1 MAYDGKLLFDTGI
14 NTEGFQ
20 RDASRLSDIV
30 GGMGVFKLFEKGFQ
44 MVANSV
50 DKALGRI
57 DTMEQFD
64 RVMTTITGDVGVTN
78 AALEETN
85 EIVKGTAYGLDV
97 ASRSVQNFVS
107 RGMEVQ
113 GATETV
119 RAWGDAVAFYG
130 DGSNATFASVT
141 DALSKMQTKGT
152 VTMEHMEMLLNAG
165 IPAIE
170 MYADAMGMTATEVT
184 EAMSAGEISASGFIT
199 TMNSAITNGT
209 SKFPSLTGAAKEAG
223 ASWSASFDN
232 MGAAIA
238 RGVQS
243 IITSIDETQ
252 EALGRPTMRDAI
264 AKFGSMF
271 ETALK
276 GIATVIPPVLENIDL
291 LAIGV
296 GGLWAVMKAYTIIGT
311 VSTAYKGLNAVITAT
326 KATMAASQALV
337 MMDAT
342 SHTLLTAALAS
353 EATAEKVRAAAKA
366 KGMTIDAA
374 GNLITSAGT
383 AATAAE
389 TAAVLAS
396 SGALT
401 AKTVVVGL
409 LSGGISIVTAA
420 QWAWN
425 AAMAANPIGAMVAL
439 VIGAAAA
446 IAALGVALYKMINQ
460 ETEAYKEQ
468 SAAVDELTT
477 ATDDLISSQESSAK
491 SYADTAKSIKTEG
504 EAARQLI
511 SQIDTLANK
520 ENRTAAEKA
529 QLATYVEQLNAAYDG
544 LNLAY
549 DEENDLL
556 SMNTEQVAEY
566 ISAKQTME
574 ESNALIERQN
584 QLYQEEISLQENIQ
598 EIEAKQAELD
608 AQLEERVIKQSEYNE
623 LMEEL
628 SASQEEAHEREKEIA
643 AEKAEMEAQLMELDT
658 EHASQIVENAE
669 AVAAAEEEEMQR
681 RTDAL
686 AAYTEAATNM
696 FDRIDTESEL
706 SVNDMIA
713 NLEHNQAA
721 VAQWAD
727 NLVLLGERGLNQGL
741 LQQLRDAGP
750 EAAGN
755 VAALASAT
763 DEQLAHLS
771 EVFANGGEVAVQA
784 LMAELGLPDV
794 AAAGTD
800 MVDDVANGVSTN
812 KSLETATV
820 QMIQKAKT
828 AASNQVTASN
838 FGTIGT
844 QMINGIIQAINNGS
858 SALVAAMVNAAVLA
872 YNATKSRLQINS
884 PSRLF
889 EMMIGLMTMRGWTRG
904 VARGTPELLRQMHQ
918 TTRAMIETAADG
930 TTWREQAA
938 QTISAM
944 RAGVAANSMRFAYAG
959 AASGGVA
966 DVIDAAHTEQHTQ
979 NIYFM
984 EPMQAPDEIAR
995 ALRIEQTSG
1004 LAGDRNG

>member
-1 MAYDGKLLFDTGI
+1 M
-14 NTEGFQ
+14 
-20 RDASRLSDIV
+20 
-30 GGMGVFKLFEKGFQ
+30 
-44 MVANSV
+44 
-50 DKALGRI
+50 
-57 DTMEQFD
+57 
-64 RVMTTITGDVGVTN
+64 
-78 AALEETN
+78 
-85 EIVKGTAYGLDV
+85 
-97 ASRSVQNFVS
+97 
-107 RGMEVQ
+107 
-113 GATETV
+113 
-119 RAWGDAVAFYG
+119 
-130 DGSNATFASVT
+130 
-141 DALSKMQTKGT
+141 
-152 VTMEHMEMLLNAG
+152 
-165 IPAIE
+165 
-170 MYADAMGMTATEVT
+170 
-184 EAMSAGEISASGFIT
+184 
-199 TMNSAITNGT
+199 
-209 SKFPSLTGAAKEAG
+209 
-223 ASWSASFDN
+223 
-232 MGAAIA
+232 
-238 RGVQS
+238 
-243 IITSIDETQ
+243 
-252 EALGRPTMRDAI
+252 
-264 AKFGSMF
+264 
-271 ETALK
+271 
-276 GIATVIPPVLENIDL
+276 
-291 LAIGV
+291 
-296 GGLWAVMKAYTIIGT
+296 
-311 VSTAYKGLNAVITAT
+311 
-326 KATMAASQALV
+326 
-337 MMDAT
+337 
-342 SHTLLTAALAS
+342 
-353 EATAEKVRAAAKA
+353 
-366 KGMTIDAA
+366 
-374 GNLITSAGT
+374 
-383 AATAAE
+383 
-389 TAAVLAS
+389 
-396 SGALT
+396 
-401 AKTVVVGL
+401 
-409 LSGGISIVTAA
+409 
-420 QWAWN
+420 
-425 AAMAANPIGAMVAL
+425 
-439 VIGAAAA
+439 
-446 IAALGVALYKMINQ
+446 
-460 ETEAYKEQ
+460 
-468 SAAVDELTT
+468 DELTT

-727 NLVLLGERGLNQGL
+727 NLVLLGERGLDQGL

-858 SALVAAMVNAAVLA
+858 SALVAAMVNAAVAA

-995 ALRIEQTSG
+995 ALRIEQTYG

>member
-389 TAAVLAS
+389 TAA
-396 SGALT
+396 GA
-401 AKTVVVGL
+401 GQ
-409 LSGGISIVTAA
+409 
-420 QWAWN
+420 QWR
-425 AAMAANPIGAMVAL
+425 P
-439 VIGAAAA
+439 
-446 IAALGVALYKMINQ
+446 
-460 ETEAYKEQ
+460 
-468 SAAVDELTT
+468 
-477 ATDDLISSQESSAK
+477 
-491 SYADTAKSIKTEG
+491 
-504 EAARQLI
+504 
-511 SQIDTLANK
+511 
-520 ENRTAAEKA
+520 
-529 QLATYVEQLNAAYDG
+529 DG
-544 LNLAY
+544 
-549 DEENDLL
+549 
-556 SMNTEQVAEY
+556 
-566 ISAKQTME
+566 
-574 ESNALIERQN
+574 
-584 QLYQEEISLQENIQ
+584 
-598 EIEAKQAELD
+598 
-608 AQLEERVIKQSEYNE
+608 
-623 LMEEL
+623 
-628 SASQEEAHEREKEIA
+628 
-643 AEKAEMEAQLMELDT
+643 
-658 EHASQIVENAE
+658 
-669 AVAAAEEEEMQR
+669 
-681 RTDAL
+681 
-686 AAYTEAATNM
+686 
-696 FDRIDTESEL
+696 
-706 SVNDMIA
+706 
-713 NLEHNQAA
+713 
-721 VAQWAD
+721 
-727 NLVLLGERGLNQGL
+727 
-741 LQQLRDAGP
+741 
-750 EAAGN
+750 
-755 VAALASAT
+755 
-763 DEQLAHLS
+763 
-771 EVFANGGEVAVQA
+771 
-784 LMAELGLPDV
+784 
-794 AAAGTD
+794 
-800 MVDDVANGVSTN
+800 
-812 KSLETATV
+812 
-820 QMIQKAKT
+820 
-828 AASNQVTASN
+828 
-838 FGTIGT
+838 
-844 QMINGIIQAINNGS
+844 
-858 SALVAAMVNAAVLA
+858 
-872 YNATKSRLQINS
+872 
-884 PSRLF
+884 
-889 EMMIGLMTMRGWTRG
+889 
-904 VARGTPELLRQMHQ
+904 
-918 TTRAMIETAADG
+918 
-930 TTWREQAA
+930 
-938 QTISAM
+938 
-944 RAGVAANSMRFAYAG
+944 
-959 AASGGVA
+959 
-966 DVIDAAHTEQHTQ
+966 
-979 NIYFM
+979 
-984 EPMQAPDEIAR
+984 
-995 ALRIEQTSG
+995 
-1004 LAGDRNG
+1004 